1 MIDLMNPQTG
11 QRFAG
16 QAGWWHGKLGFVFL
30 QDHSFGLPLELQSV
44 GTLTRLGG
52 SDVVG
57 RVLSE
62 NRCILQNYESEAAK
76 RSFPLL
82 PLVMFWIMD
91 RARNGHGRLVVVV
104 VIRSA
109 SGQPGIGLRSP
120 YCSMNVTQF
129 ALPPFIVFIAVLCF
143 VIIHAIQPSLL
154 QFHHLI
160 CS

>member
-30 QDHSFGLPLELQSV
+30 QDHSFGLPLELWSV

-62 NRCILQNYESEAAK
+62 NRCIL
-76 RSFPLL
+76 
-82 PLVMFWIMD
+82 
-91 RARNGHGRLVVVV
+91 
-104 VIRSA
+104 
-109 SGQPGIGLRSP
+109 
-120 YCSMNVTQF
+120 
-129 ALPPFIVFIAVLCF
+129 
-143 VIIHAIQPSLL
+143 
-154 QFHHLI
+154 
-160 CS
+160 